1 MTVSP
6 APDLSAPIA
15 RLDDECAPFG
25 IYLHVP
31 FCVHKCRYCD
41 FVTYSGREALIPG
54 YVTALQ
60 REIELTAR
68 RSPGRLPRVSSIFWG
83 GGTPSLLPPD
93 AFFTIHQSIEDQ
105 FGWQPRLSDVEI
117 TVEANP
123 ETASVEYWRAVR
135 AAGVN
140 RVSLGV
146 QSFQA
151 AGLRALDRTHDAATA
166 IAAFNAVRAAGIDN
180 LSFDLIFGWAGQERV
195 HWQADLAHV
204 ASLRPEHVSLY
215 ALTIEERTPLA
226 ADIAR
231 GRVPAPDD
239 DRQADFYLDATEA
252 LAAAGYEHYEISN
265 WARRDP
271 VDGRYRSRH
280 NLLYWRNGEYLGFG
294 VGAHSHFRG
303 QRTGNG
309 ALVRRYI
316 DALSAGKHEA
326 SSVER
331 ISPATAMAESMIL
344 GLRLHDGVSR
354 EAFATRHGRSLDAVF
369 GAEIRDL
376 VRRGLLWETDGRVCL
391 TSRGELLANEV
402 LIHFVTP

>member
-1 MTVSP
+1 MSAASSTT
-6 APDLSAPIA
+6 APVA
-15 RLDDECAPFG
+15 RLDAECAPFG

-41 FVTYSGREALIPG
+41 FVTYSGREALIPS
-54 YVTALQ
+54 YVAALQ
-60 REIELTAR
+60 REIELVAR
-68 RSPGRLPRVSSIFWG
+68 RARGRLPRVSSVFWG

-93 AFFTIHQSIEDQ
+93 VFGTIHQCIENL
-105 FGWQPRLSDVEI
+105 FGWQGRLSDVEV

-123 ETASVEYWRAVR
+123 ETASVEYWRALR

-151 AGLRALDRTHDAATA
+151 AGLRALDRTHDTVMAVAA
-166 IAAFNAVRAAGIDN
+166 IGAVRAAGIEN
-180 LSFDLIFGWAGQERV
+180 LSFDLIFGWAGQEQA
-195 HWQADLAHV
+195 HWQGDLARV

-215 ALTIEERTPLA
+215 ALTVEERTPLA

-231 GRVPAPDD
+231 GRAPAPDD
-239 DRQADFYLDATEA
+239 DRQADFYLDATDA
-252 LAAAGYEHYEISN
+252 LTAAGYERYEISN

-271 VDGRYRSRH
+271 VAGRYRSRH

-303 QRTGNG
+303 QRTSNG

-316 DALSAGKHEA
+316 EALTTGRHEP
-326 SSVER
+326 SSVET
-331 ISPATAMAESMIL
+331 ISRTTAMAESMIL

-354 EAFATRHGRSLDAVF
+354 DAFAARHGRSLDSAY
-369 GAEIRDL
+369 GAEISDL
-376 VRRGLLWETDGRVCL
+376 VHRGLLSEIDGRVCL
-391 TSRGELLANEV
+391 TPHGTLLANEALV
-402 LIHFVTP
+402 HFVAS